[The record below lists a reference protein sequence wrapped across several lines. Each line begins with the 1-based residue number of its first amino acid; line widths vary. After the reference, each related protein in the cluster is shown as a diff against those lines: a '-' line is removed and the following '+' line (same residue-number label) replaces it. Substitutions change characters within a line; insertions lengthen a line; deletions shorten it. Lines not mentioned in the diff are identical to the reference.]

1 MGRRECEEGFIILRR
16 LQNTTL
22 LFRQTLKL
30 SNNGFLFNRAFS
42 RDFALSAIALGIYI
56 SMKIFNIPDI
66 TTDGSYTLGGVVT
79 AKMLVLHQPV
89 FVVMPVVILAGAMAG
104 TLTGL
109 IHTKLKINALL
120 AGILVMKRSLGA
132 INLTIM
138 GRSNIPLGSYPSIFT
153 LINISDNANHN
164 TFWILIL
171 FVAVIT
177 LLIGYLLKTDFG
189 IAMRA
194 TGNSESM
201 IRALGVNTDRM
212 KITGLALANAL
223 TALASGGFPWRIQN
237 QSFADIS
244 MGIGI
249 VITGLGSVIIA
260 ETFINWFGIT
270 SVWLSLVL
278 VLAGAI
284 IFQMVLAF
292 TLSIGVDAT
301 LLKLV
306 TAVFVLLIVSLPR
319 LSFKSSS

>member
-1 MGRRECEEGFIILRR
+1 MDFYLTAL
-16 LQNTTL
+16 LQGL
-22 LFRQTLKL
+22 C
-30 SNNGFLFNRAFS
+30 
-42 RDFALSAIALGIYI
+42 LSAIALGIFI

-79 AKMLVLHQPV
+79 AKLLVFHQPV
-89 FVVMPVVILAGAMAG
+89 FVVLPVVIVAGALAG

-120 AGILVMKRSLGA
+120 AGILVMTALYSV
-132 INLTIM
+132 NLTLM
-138 GRSNIPLGSYPSIFT
+138 GRSNIPLINTSSIFN
-153 LINISDNANHN
+153 LINISADPNHN
-164 TFWILIL
+164 TLWVLLI
-171 FVAVIT
+171 FVAIIT
-177 LLIGYLLKTDFG
+177 FIIGYLLKTDFG

-223 TALASGGFPWRIQN
+223 TALSGFMITQFQG
-237 QSFADIS
+237 FADIN

-249 VITGLGSVIIA
+249 VIVGLGSVIIA
-260 ETFINWFGIT
+260 ETLINWLNIT

-278 VLAGAI
+278 VLSGAI
-284 IFQMVLAF
+284 IFQFVLAV
-292 TLSIGVDAT
+292 TLSLGVDAN

-319 LSFKSSS
+319 LSFRNSS